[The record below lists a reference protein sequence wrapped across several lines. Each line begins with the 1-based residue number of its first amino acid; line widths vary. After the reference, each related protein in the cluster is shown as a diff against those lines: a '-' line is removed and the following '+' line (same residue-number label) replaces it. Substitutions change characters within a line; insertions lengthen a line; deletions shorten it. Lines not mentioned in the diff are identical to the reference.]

1 MNLLKYLLIL
11 RFFTLYRSFQPV
23 IDNYCKKLVLIPIW
37 SVIVLIIGTLN
48 LTICGS
54 SLLDEASK
62 ARKANPRG
70 MTPGQEELLRKL
82 GKKDK
87 KDFTKSIFGQVTDS
101 KGTIIPNVKVF
112 IKDVQNKTIT
122 VLITDQEGLYSIFGL
137 DPKHDFQVYA
147 EKGTLS
153 SKSTTVSSFLNRSN
167 NLINLKLISSG
178 DKPAELKKAF
188 IKKDVEISTEEGT
201 KIQGDWY
208 PPSSKYNNS
217 TPAVLLL
224 AGSGERRKVWHTFI
238 NEKLL
243 NNDLGVLS
251 IDLEE
256 VNPSLVDRGSLV
268 RNPKYSELS
277 LMDIEAA
284 IRWLISQEL
293 IDPFRIAIVGVDF
306 GANLAFVASGK
317 HENIRSAVMI
327 SGNLNE
333 TNQMVKDIPNFQ
345 PHSILYIATQGDKSS
360 VSSVADFERQTGF
373 PRQTQIFPGSKSR
386 GSQVLIEI
394 PEASR
399 LVVEWLQKTLE

>member
-1 MNLLKYLLIL
+1 MH
-11 RFFTLYRSFQPV
+11 RFFTLYRLFRFV
-23 IDNYCKKLVLIPIW
+23 INSYYRKLILIPTW
-37 SVIVLIIGTLN
+37 SVTVLIIGTLN
-48 LTICGS
+48 LTIYGS

-87 KDFTKSIFGQVTDS
+87 KDFTKSIVGQVTDS
-101 KGTIIPNVKVF
+101 SGNIVPNAKVF
-112 IKDVQNKTIT
+112 IQSIQNKTIT

-137 DPKHDFQVYA
+137 DPKHDFQVFA
-147 EKGTLS
+147 EKGKLS

-167 NLINLKLISSG
+167 NLVNLKLSSLG
-178 DKPAELKKAF
+178 EKPEELKKDF
-188 IKKDVEISTEEGT
+188 IKKNVEISTEEGT
-201 KIQGDWY
+201 KLQGDWY
-208 PPSSKYNNS
+208 PPSGKYNNP

-243 NNDLGVLS
+243 NNELGVLS

-256 VNPSLVDRGSLV
+256 VNSSLVDRGDLA
-268 RNPKYSELS
+268 RLELS
-277 LMDIEAA
+277 LIDIEAV
-284 IRWLISQEL
+284 IKWLKSQKL

-306 GANLAFVASGK
+306 GANLAFAASGK
-317 HENIRSAVMI
+317 YENVRSAVMI

-333 TNQMVKDIPNFQ
+333 THQMVKDIPNFQ

-360 VSSVADFERQTGF
+360 VSSVAYFESKTGF
-373 PRQTQIFPGSKSR
+373 TRQTQIFPGSKSR

>member
-1 MNLLKYLLIL
+1 MNLFKNLLIL
-11 RFFTLYRSFQPV
+11 RFFILYRQFQPV
-23 IDNYCKKLVLIPIW
+23 IDNYYKKLIWIPVW
-37 SVIVLIIGTLN
+37 SVTVLMIGTLN

-54 SLLDEASK
+54 SLLDEVSK

-70 MTPGQEELLRKL
+70 MTPGQEELLGKL

-87 KDFTKSIFGQVTDS
+87 KDFTKSIIGQVTDS
-101 KGTIIPNVKVF
+101 SGTIIQNAKVF
-112 IKDVQNKTIT
+112 IQDIQNKTIT

-147 EKGTLS
+147 EKGKLS

-167 NLINLKLISSG
+167 NLINLKLSTLG
-178 DKPAELKKAF
+178 DKPEVLKKNF
-188 IKKDVEISTEEGT
+188 IKKNVEIATEEGT

-208 PPSSKYNNS
+208 PPSGKYNNPM
-217 TPAVLLL
+217 PAVLLL
-224 AGSGERRKVWHTFI
+224 AGSGEKRKVWHAFI

-256 VNPSLVDRGSLV
+256 VSPSLIDRGSPA
-268 RNPKYSELS
+268 RNSKYSELS
-277 LMDIEAA
+277 LIDIEAV
-284 IRWLISQEL
+284 IKWLKSQEL

-306 GANLAFVASGK
+306 GANLAFIASGK
-317 HENIRSAVMI
+317 YENVRSAVMI